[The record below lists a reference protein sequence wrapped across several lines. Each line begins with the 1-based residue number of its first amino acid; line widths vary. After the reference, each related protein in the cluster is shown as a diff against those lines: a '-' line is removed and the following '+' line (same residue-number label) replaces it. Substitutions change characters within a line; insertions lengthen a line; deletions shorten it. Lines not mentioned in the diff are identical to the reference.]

1 VLRTTILLL
10 SVDEA
15 PMLAYSL
22 PAAAAQEGSDVF
34 VVDNG
39 CRDDTP
45 ALARQHGAK
54 LLRYRTRVSYAAAMN
69 MALADTGGDAVL
81 FLNADCFLAPD
92 FLARARPRLEEAYVG
107 SVAPKLLRTTG
118 PVDPPSEAI
127 DAAGMTID
135 RRRKN
140 SLVGH
145 GLPASAFAS
154 PAEVF
159 GADGAAALYRRSVL
173 ERCALAPR
181 PEGTGLPEVFDE
193 DMALWASDADLAW
206 RARLLG
212 WRCVYEP
219 GAVAR
224 HVRTYSPSTR
234 AQVSEDH
241 RRLQFRNRYLMWVK
255 NETRRGL
262 LHDLPFVLAY
272 EAAALGHVLLRERH
286 LLRAY
291 WAAAR
296 ALPATRSRRRVVQAQ
311 RLRGAR
317 PPFGLRAPR

>member
-22 PAAAAQEGSDVF
+22 PAAMVQEGADVV

-39 CRDDTP
+39 CRDATP
-45 ALARQHGAK
+45 ALAREHGARH
-54 LLRYRTRVSYAAAMN
+54 LRYRNRVSYAAAMN
-69 MALADTGGDAVL
+69 KSLADTAGDAVL

-92 FLARARPRLEEAYVG
+92 FLARARPRLEEEGVG
-107 SVAPKLLRTTG
+107 SVAPKLLRTSG
-118 PVDPPSEAI
+118 PVDERPPDAI
-127 DAAGMTID
+127 DGAGMTID

-140 SLVGH
+140 GLVGH
-145 GLPASAFAS
+145 GRPVSAYAVA
-154 PAEVF
+154 AECF
-159 GADGAAALYRRSVL
+159 GADGAAALYRRAVL
-173 ERCALAPR
+173 DRCALAPQT
-181 PEGTGLPEVFDE
+181 EGSGMPEVFDE
-193 DMALWASDADLAW
+193 DMGLWASDADLAW

-224 HVRTYSPSTR
+224 HVRTYSPTTR
-234 AQVSEDH
+234 ASVSEAH

-262 LHDLPFVLAY
+262 LHDLPHVLAY
-272 EAAALGHVLLRERH
+272 EAAAFGYVLLRERY
-286 LLRAY
+286 LLEGYREVREALP
-291 WAAAR
+291 AAR
-296 ALPATRSRRRVVQAQ
+296 ARRREVQA
-311 RLRGAR
+311 RRAVPR
-317 PPFGLRAPR
+317 PPFGLEPPL